1 MRSLSLRQFRTL
13 VAIKRAGRISAAARD
28 LGLTSPAAT
37 LQIQQMEAELG
48 LTLFHRTRTGV
59 VATEAGEAA
68 IETALRIEREL
79 ALLGEQIE
87 ALKGVSAGLIRLG
100 VVSTGKYF
108 TPRIMAAFSAA
119 YPGIDMTL
127 LAANRS
133 EIIQKLRDHEIDVA
147 LMGRPPR
154 DLQVHTTFF
163 GDHPLVFIASPNH
176 PLAHEIDISKDQLSQ
191 HRFIVREQGSGT
203 RSSFEFF
210 MGDVP
215 GGLKQSPTEMDSN
228 ETIKQAVM
236 AGLGIAFIS
245 GHTIE
250 TECEAGRLIILDVAG
265 TPIRRQWFAVSN
277 ARRTGSPATEALMT
291 FLRTK
296 GASLLPVV
304 SKTYPELATTLP
316 ANEEGDG
323 PASI

>member
-1 MRSLSLRQFRTL
+1 MRNLSLRQFRTL
-13 VAIKRAGRISAAARD
+13 LAIKAHGRISAAAKN

-48 LTLFHRTRTGV
+48 LPLFHRTRSGV
-59 VATEAGEAA
+59 IPTQAGEAA
-68 IETALRIEREL
+68 IETAIRIEREL
-79 ALLGEQIE
+79 LLLEEQIE
-87 ALKGVSAGLIRLG
+87 ALKGAEAGLIRLG

-108 TPRIMAAFSAA
+108 TPRIMAMFSKDH
-119 YPGIDMTL
+119 PGIEMTL

-154 DLQVHTTFF
+154 DLQVRTILF
-163 GDHPLVFIASPNH
+163 GDHPLVFVASPDH
-176 PLAHEIDISKDQLSQ
+176 PLATQIDIPKEELAR
-191 HRFIVREQGSGT
+191 HRFIVRERGSGT
-203 RSSFEFF
+203 RTSFEFF
-210 MGDVP
+210 MGDLP
-215 GGLKQSPTEMDSN
+215 EGLQQTPTEMDSN

-250 TECEAGRLIILDVAG
+250 TECETGRIVILDVAG

-277 ARRTGSPATEALMT
+277 ARRNGSPATEALMT

-304 SKTYPELATTLP
+304 SKTYPDSAPSHEP
-316 ANEEGDG
+316 HQDE
-323 PASI
+323 